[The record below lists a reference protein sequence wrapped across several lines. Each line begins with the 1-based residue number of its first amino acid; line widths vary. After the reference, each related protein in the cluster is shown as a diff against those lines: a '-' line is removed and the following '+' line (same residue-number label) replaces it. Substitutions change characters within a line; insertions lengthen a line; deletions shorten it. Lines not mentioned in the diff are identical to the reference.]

1 MYVSFLTNSIFLEF
15 IPSYIFGN
23 WRNDKRYYWIH
34 SIIWIYTFLWRP
46 GLQSWWLTFD
56 QFQRSIPS
64 LGPTCWTPQSR
75 SMSNMR
81 KSAWSSS
88 FSSSGRSC
96 WEYFSSAGVSLV
108 SRVFP
113 PSTSVT
119 GKIRGLLPYQPV
131 YSREM
136 VERIDKIDKI
146 VRSNR
151 PSLSFQPLDCYCN
164 YNYKVRTAS
173 SSCPARTRFL
183 CEKSSILAFVFTIIR
198 WLAASFIFFGSSDL
212 TIN

>member
-1 MYVSFLTNSIFLEF
+1 MI
-15 IPSYIFGN
+15 
-23 WRNDKRYYWIH
+23 NDQFY
-34 SIIWIYTFLWRP
+34 
-46 GLQSWWLTFD
+46 

-64 LGPTCWTPQSR
+64 LGLTCWIPQSR
-75 SMSNMR
+75 LMSNMR
-81 KSAWSSS
+81 KSASSSS
-88 FSSSGRSC
+88 FSSSGLWY
-96 WEYFSSAGVSLV
+96 WEYFSSGGVSLV
-108 SRVFP
+108 LSCFL
-113 PSTSVT
+113 STST
-119 GKIRGLLPYQPV
+119 SIIGKIRGLLPYQPV

-173 SSCPARTRFL
+173 SSCPLSGKWRARTRFICGEL
-183 CEKSSILAFVFTIIR
+183 LAFVFTIIR